1 MSALDDDTEEVES
14 HFLPHLPPPPASV
27 LEVGAGAGRLAAR
40 LSARGYTVKAI
51 DVDEEAV
58 ASALARGVDAASI
71 DYFDMR
77 GQFDVLLFTRSFHH
91 LWPLERAVVQA
102 GKLLAPGGAIL
113 FDEFAHEAC
122 DLATAAWFYDVPA
135 LLDAAGVL
143 APEKRRH
150 WHRPHHHDR
159 GHAEEESKTP
169 LERWRE
175 RIAHD
180 PPLHRGD
187 SMLEALGAAFAL
199 EAVERVPYL
208 YRYLAE
214 RLDSAALFTRVRA
227 MEADRIELGLLVPI
241 GLRMVAR
248 GRQD

>member
-1 MSALDDDTEEVES
+1 MSPLDADTEEVES
-14 HFLPHLPPPPASV
+14 HFLPHLPPLPASV
-27 LEVGAGAGRLAAR
+27 LEVGAGDGRLAAR
-40 LSARGYTVKAI
+40 LAARGYSVKAI
-51 DVDEEAV
+51 DVDDEAV
-58 ASALARGVDAASI
+58 AAAIARGVAAARV

-91 LWPLERAVVQA
+91 LWPLEKAVVQA
-102 GKLLAPGGAIL
+102 GRLLAPGGALL

-150 WHRPHHHDR
+150 WHRPHHDR
-159 GHAEEESKTP
+159 GHTEEESKAP

-187 SMLEALGAAFAL
+187 SMLEALGAAFAV

-214 RLDSAALFTRVRA
+214 RLDSAALFMRIGA
-227 MEADRIELGLLVPI
+227 IEAERIALGLLVPI
-241 GLRMVAR
+241 GLRVAAR
-248 GRQD
+248 GR